1 MGLGGVDGDAER
13 FLARIRA
20 RRAVPFVERGSP
32 PALVQSLGRA
42 RILARNRALGGA
54 TSVPITVSAVLEK
67 PATARVSIADADVF
81 GPGLTHAV
89 TTATATIAANPASA
103 LLIGGR
109 VALGVRD

>member
-1 MGLGGVDGDAER
+1 LPR
-13 FLARIRA
+13 RTTPPIFPLRIRD
-20 RRAVPFVERGSP
+20 
-32 PALVQSLGRA
+32 
-42 RILARNRALGGA
+42 RNLRLGGA
-54 TSVPITVSAVLEK
+54 VSVPITVSAVLEK

-81 GPGLTHAV
+81 EPGLTHAV